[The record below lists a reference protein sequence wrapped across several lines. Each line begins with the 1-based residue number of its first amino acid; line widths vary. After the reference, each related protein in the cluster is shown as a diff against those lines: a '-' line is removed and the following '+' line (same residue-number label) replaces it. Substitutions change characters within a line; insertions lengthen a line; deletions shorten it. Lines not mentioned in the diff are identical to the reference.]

1 LITLDKKMHTMKRH
15 AIALAVLVVSLM
27 QEFNILNF
35 DREINLEE
43 L

>member
-1 LITLDKKMHTMKRH
+1 MHTMKRH
-15 AIALAVLVVSLM
+15 AIALAVLVVLLM